1 MCEDYYI
8 FIKSLF
14 SLIIT
19 IAKSKRYLII
29 AKRMVKHFWIYVNN
43 DHFCLQNHMP
53 ISSKKVKE
61 NWNIHQQF
69 IWNMPSKSPN
79 HMQKSAN
86 QSATQVNW
94 MISVKPNMKN
104 VLSEIYTFTL
114 TGPSCLRY
122 TQKNSTRYTLMPIV
136 SCERVIWH
144 LN

>member
-1 MCEDYYI
+1 
-8 FIKSLF
+8 
-14 SLIIT
+14 
-19 IAKSKRYLII
+19 
-29 AKRMVKHFWIYVNN
+29 MVKHFWIYVNN

-53 ISSKKVKE
+53 ISSKNVKE

-122 TQKNSTRYTLMPIV
+122 TQKIQPVILSCRLYLVSGWYDIWIKLYVTLV
-136 SCERVIWH
+136 
-144 LN
+144 